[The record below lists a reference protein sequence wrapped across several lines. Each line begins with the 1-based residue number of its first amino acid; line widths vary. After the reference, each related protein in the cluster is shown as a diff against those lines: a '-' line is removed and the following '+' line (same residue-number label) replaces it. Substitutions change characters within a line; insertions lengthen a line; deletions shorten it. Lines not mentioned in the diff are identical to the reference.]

1 MSHRWTLVPLAVI
14 CAASLAAQQPDT
26 TKRPAHPEMDAHGM
40 MMAHPGTEMGGMMS
54 DPAMEQ
60 MMDAMMGAM
69 MYAPKHLLAMKD
81 TLQLTADQ
89 VTRLNA
95 IAQRA
100 TAAHDAALAA
110 AKPHLTEMAQATDT
124 AAMKHHFTA
133 AHDAMGQAH
142 WAMLSAAAQAKT
154 VLTVAQR
161 AQVQAMADA
170 MHARMRAQHSDMM
183 ERHN

>member
-1 MSHRWTLVPLAVI
+1 MNNRWTMIPLAVA

-26 TKRPAHPEMDAHGM
+26 AKPQPHPGMAMPM
-40 MMAHPGTEMGGMMS
+40 MMRHPAMEMGGMGDS
-54 DPAMEQ
+54 AMDQ
-60 MMDAMMGAM
+60 LMGAM
-69 MYAPKHLLAMKD
+69 MASMIYMPQHLVAWKD

-89 VTRLNA
+89 LTRLNA

-100 TAAHDAALAA
+100 KTAHDAALAA
-110 AKPHLTEMAQATDT
+110 AKPHLTEMSQATDS

-142 WAMLSAAAQAKT
+142 WAMLSAAAQAKA
-154 VLTVAQR
+154 VLTPAQR
-161 AQVQAMADA
+161 TQVQALADS
-170 MHARMRAQHSDMM
+170 MHARMRAQHPDMM

>member
-1 MSHRWTLVPLAVI
+1 MNHRWTLMPLAIV

-26 TKRPAHPEMDAHGM
+26 AKPAHPEMGAHGM
-40 MMAHPGTEMGGMMS
+40 MMGHPGMEMSGMM

-60 MMDAMMGAM
+60 MMDAMMGSM
-69 MYAPKHLLAMKD
+69 VYTPRHLLAMKD
-81 TLQLTADQ
+81 TLHLSADQ

-100 TAAHDAALAA
+100 AAAHDAALAA
-110 AKPHLTEMAQATDT
+110 AKPHLGEMQQATDT
-124 AAMKHHFTA
+124 AALKHHFTA

-142 WAMLSAAAQAKT
+142 WALLSAAMQAKA
-154 VLTVAQR
+154 VLTVVQR
-161 AQVQAMADA
+161 AQVQALADS
-170 MHARMRAQHSDMM
+170 MHARMRAQHPDMM